1 MTHKLRLLVY
11 KKLKYECDKNIQD
24 LRENIRN
31 QEFKQEQMR
40 AELKYLNIMIKIKK
54 KQKEIKDLRNR
65 KEKEDKEIIKKNIK
79 KEDIKKEDKEIRDII
94 EDNYII
100 ID

>member
-54 KQKEIKDLRNR
+54 KQKEIRDLRNR

-79 KEDIKKEDKEIRDII
+79 KEDIKKEDKDA
-94 EDNYII
+94 
-100 ID
+100 

>member
-1 MTHKLRLLVY
+1 MNHKLRLLIY

>member
-1 MTHKLRLLVY
+1 MNHKLRLLVY

-54 KQKEIKDLRNR
+54 KQKEIRDLRNR
-65 KEKEDKEIIKKNIK
+65 KEKEDIIKNNIK
-79 KEDIKKEDKEIRDII
+79 KEDIKKEDKEIKDII